1 MLGIIDWIILVKARI
16 RRRLIRIFEAIK
28 AYVKRFLFPL
38 YLFPIKIITYTTF
51 YLIRFFVS
59 LLIRAF
65 KINRYLVRWPF
76 RSWGNF
82 GKFLLWT
89 GVFLYFAFTEIR
101 FSSLVERYGGYSK
114 FFCSEW
120 ITNRNLK
127 NSVVRIVGGLGEG
140 SGFFVANNHV
150 LTSFHVIAD
159 EPSPKIIL
167 PDGSFTT
174 PIEISGN
181 KEADLALL
189 MIKEEHADKIL
200 NFGSPRN
207 LTPNEPLLAA
217 GYPWGTDLAGEVT
230 ITKGI
235 FNSIRGSAEDGFEIV
250 QTNIDL
256 VEGMSGGPIVDQCG
270 DVVGINT
277 ASLSGISFFI
287 SADSIQ
293 NLWPT
298 FSTQDIAKI
307 NVDPSTPEGAV
318 AAFYTYLKA
327 RRMEEG
333 FNLLSE
339 AYLQKTNFEEWTNR
353 FKDILD
359 VQIFGTR
366 MEDERRNIVFVKFST
381 SNWVNGERQEHYYEG
396 TWQTVLED
404 GIYKMYRS
412 NIKEVFDPGWEW
424 FYEI

>member
-1 MLGIIDWIILVKARI
+1 MKPFI
-16 RRRLIRIFEAIK
+16 RRIKHSLLGFYLRLK
-28 AYVKRFLFPL
+28 AYIRRFLFPL
-38 YLFPIKIITYTTF
+38 YLFPIKIITYSAF
-51 YLIRFFVS
+51 YLTK
-59 LLIRAF
+59 LLILLIIRLF
-65 KINRYLVRWPF
+65 KFIWYLLSWPF

-82 GKFLLWT
+82 GKTLLWG

-101 FSSLVERYGGYSK
+101 FNSLVERYGGYSK

-140 SGFFVANNHV
+140 SGFFVANNQV

-174 PIEISGN
+174 PTEISGN

-189 MIKEEHADKIL
+189 MIKEEHPDKIL

-217 GYPWGTDLAGEVT
+217 GYPWGTDLPGEVT

-235 FNSIRGSAEDGFEIV
+235 FNSIRGSSEDGFEIV

-270 DVVGINT
+270 SVVGINT

-298 FSTQDIAKI
+298 FGQQDIAKI
-307 NVDPSTPEGAV
+307 YVDASTPEGAV

-359 VQIFGTR
+359 VQIYGTK

-404 GIYKMYRS
+404 GVYKMLKS
-412 NIKEVFDPGWEW
+412 NIKEVTEPDFSW